1 MINIMEQ
8 KIFVLRIYVN
18 WWHDHTKRSSYSS
31 CVSKVKIKTV
41 INSFIS
47 GEQNGSVHF
56 PTTGLNIN
64 YYIDFYL
71 SKQSQN
77 QDLFSK
83 TLNEGYRVIDF

>member
-1 MINIMEQ
+1 MINAMEQ
-8 KIFVLRIYVN
+8 KIFVLRIYVS
-18 WWHDHTKRSSYSS
+18 WWHDHTKCSSYSS

-41 INSFIS
+41 INSFVF

-77 QDLFSK
+77 QDPFSK